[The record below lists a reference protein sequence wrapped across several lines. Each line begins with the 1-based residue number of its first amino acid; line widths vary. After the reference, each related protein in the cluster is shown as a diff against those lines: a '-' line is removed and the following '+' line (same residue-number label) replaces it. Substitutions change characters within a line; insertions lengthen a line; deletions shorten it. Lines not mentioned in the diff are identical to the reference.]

1 VGNGS
6 KHAGAVGKSEAVSKM
21 PELVA
26 VDARLPPSTAP
37 PDDPDNPTNVA
48 KRLKALELQT
58 NADTRYDPRG
68 DFREGFAVPQL
79 TPRRKLFL
87 VLCGIVIALLIL
99 IHPQHIVLRVS
110 LGVAV
115 IYGIHYIL
123 GKLVNHTV

>member
-1 VGNGS
+1 
-6 KHAGAVGKSEAVSKM
+6 M

-26 VDARLPPSTAP
+26 VDSRFPPTTAP
-37 PDDPDNPTNVA
+37 SSDAENPINVA

-68 DFREGFAVPQL
+68 DFREGFSVPLL
-79 TPRRKLFL
+79 TPRRKLLL
-87 VLCGIVIALLIL
+87 VLFGIVIALLIL
-99 IHPQHIVLRVS
+99 IHPQHIVLRVT

-123 GKLVNHTV
+123 GKLVNQTV